1 MREIIINAKKN
12 EKHEKKLRNN
22 EKRIIK
28 KQIKILLDQKN
39 VKKLNQ
45 RLFFIILQSRE
56 NCTIFQIPT
65 ILYEFFS
72 FELLVHTPHISVCC
86 FVFHSFILGSER
98 EVGEGGGGG

>member
-12 EKHEKKLRNN
+12 EKREKKLRNN

-45 RLFFIILQSRE
+45 RLFYYFTKQRKLH
-56 NCTIFQIPT
+56 N
-65 ILYEFFS
+65 FS
-72 FELLVHTPHISVCC
+72 DLNKPL
-86 FVFHSFILGSER
+86 
-98 EVGEGGGGG
+98 